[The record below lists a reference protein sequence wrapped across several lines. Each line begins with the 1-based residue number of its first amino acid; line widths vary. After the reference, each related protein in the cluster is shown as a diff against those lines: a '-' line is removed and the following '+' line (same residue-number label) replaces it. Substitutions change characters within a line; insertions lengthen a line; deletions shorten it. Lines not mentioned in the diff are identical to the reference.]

1 MRDSLC
7 YMRVNYQSE
16 FIAFLMS
23 SVMKWENFMTLQ
35 STNIKIISFY
45 LKIILLFILTG
56 SFCLIDVV
64 IESD

>member
-16 FIAFLMS
+16 FIVFLMS

>member
-16 FIAFLMS
+16 FIVFLMS

-35 STNIKIISFY
+35 STNIIIISFY

-64 IESD
+64 IRSV